1 MVTPDEKNRLAV
13 RRYRQRLL
21 AKARGYDAMLA
32 ALRIYLEALSQR
44 APTANDVLEL
54 LEKLCVA
61 SGAEDLLQRVQ
72 VLKSKH
78 Q

>member
-1 MVTPDEKNRLAV
+1 MPSNYEAVKRHRL
-13 RRYRQRLL
+13 RQA
-21 AKARGYDAMLA
+21 AKARGYEAMLEV
-32 ALRIYLEALSQR
+32 LRIYLEALSQR

-61 SGAEDLLQRVQ
+61 SGAEDCSDKVHM
-72 VLKSKH
+72 LKSAH

>member
-13 RRYRQRLL
+13 RRYRLRQA
-21 AKARGYDAMLA
+21 AKARAYEGMLEVM
-32 ALRIYLEALSQR
+32 RIYLEALSQR